1 MYTIFDLETST
12 KESYKRKANPFD
24 ADNYI
29 VATGI
34 KHKGHECE
42 TYYME
47 EAPAS
52 WLDNTKILVGH
63 NLGFDLSWSWRSAPL
78 KAYLKRG
85 GKIWCT
91 QYAEYI
97 LTGQQAQWA
106 SLNECSEKY
115 GGTQKVDEIKAMWQA
130 GIDTIDI
137 PKGMLLDY
145 LDDDLNNTEIVYLAQ
160 VAQAKKL
167 GMLKSLFSHMEA
179 LLGLTEMECNG
190 LYIDQPTAEKQQAEL
205 EAKLEIVIE
214 TLQEYIPKALPA
226 ELEWNWSSKDHL
238 SALLFGGSIKYKK
251 RLPRLD
257 EFGNNTYT
265 KKKESWP
272 VMGGVA
278 VDPDVFTDSTR
289 YDTYKGGAKAGSI
302 KYKKVDV
309 QGELKT
315 SLQELTFDV
324 QPWYTPKSEWET
336 KKEGVYKTD
345 EEVLNQIKESDSDL
359 AGTML
364 QWRVLDKDLGTYYK
378 RFDTKKG
385 VENGMLTLIQ
395 PDGVIHHSLNNT
407 ATNTGRLSSSN
418 PNCYSEDT
426 EVLTDSG
433 FKLFKDLADTDLVAQ
448 WDDGDIDFVVPIAKL
463 VREVSEELVHID
475 AASVDLLVTKG
486 HRILSTNRACTAKYV
501 DEAGDLPLMHDH
513 IWDRKFH
520 RAGKRNGGVEL
531 SASELVLLEQAVC
544 AQADGYLPKGTD
556 HVSIACRSGRKRV
569 QMERLWD
576 GYTIKKC
583 KHYHKVTVPRNAT
596 CFKYLE
602 FTQDGSIKNFKA
614 VEILALGYETLQ
626 KFIKFIHLWDGDYTR
641 ENTYGQITKQ
651 VESVRVVQ
659 AACALANISTKWYTK
674 YRGEL
679 SDFNVVNM
687 YYAPTRH
694 ASRTNVTYKEYVGKV
709 YCVEVPSSFIV
720 VRRNGMV
727 VVSGNCQNISGGRKS
742 EIKRAFSS
750 RFGEDGVM
758 VETDFS
764 SMEVVGQGMLTQDP
778 QLLADIMSGIDFHC
792 VRGAKKL
799 GMEYGEFLH
808 KAKVEE
814 DKVFVD
820 LRQDAKEF
828 SFQNAFGAGAA
839 AIALATGM
847 HIDDVKEFM
856 KLEALTYP
864 GVVDYN
870 DRVKGEV
877 LGNRRPTKV
886 QLEVDGMTFN
896 QGRGW
901 HVSPTGKR
909 YVFKEQIAPP
919 FMRNPRNR
927 KQAPVYTSF
936 SPTQMKN
943 YSVQGICGEIMLMC
957 IGIAFREFNKRDN
970 FGGRAL
976 LVNTVHDCIWLDCHK
991 DVYKEAVT
999 LLYGIMTSAH
1009 KYIEERYGFKPNVIF
1024 RAEAETGPNM
1034 LELHKFKLED

>member
-34 KHKGHECE
+34 KHKGNGCE

-214 TLQEYIPKALPA
+214 TLQEYIPKDLPA

-364 QWRVLDKDLGTYYK
+364 QWRVLDKYLGTYYK
-378 RFDTKKG
+378 RFDAKKK
-385 VENGMLTLIQ
+385 VDVGMLTCIQ
-395 PDGVIHHSLNNT
+395 PDGKIHHKLNNV
-407 ATNTGRLSSSN
+407 ATVTGRLSSSD
-418 PNCYSEDT
+418 PNLQT
-426 EVLTDSG
+426 
-433 FKLFKDLADTDLVAQ
+433 
-448 WDDGDIDFVVPIAKL
+448 
-463 VREVSEELVHID
+463 
-475 AASVDLLVTKG
+475 
-486 HRILSTNRACTAKYV
+486 
-501 DEAGDLPLMHDH
+501 LP
-513 IWDRKFH
+513 
-520 RAGKRNGGVEL
+520 
-531 SASELVLLEQAVC
+531 
-544 AQADGYLPKGTD
+544 
-556 HVSIACRSGRKRV
+556 RSGASGIKR
-569 QMERLWD
+569 M
-576 GYTIKKC
+576 
-583 KHYHKVTVPRNAT
+583 
-596 CFKYLE
+596 F
-602 FTQDGSIKNFKA
+602 
-614 VEILALGYETLQ
+614 
-626 KFIKFIHLWDGDYTR
+626 
-641 ENTYGQITKQ
+641 
-651 VESVRVVQ
+651 
-659 AACALANISTKWYTK
+659 
-674 YRGEL
+674 
-679 SDFNVVNM
+679 
-687 YYAPTRH
+687 
-694 ASRTNVTYKEYVGKV
+694 ASRL
-709 YCVEVPSSFIV
+709 
-720 VRRNGMV
+720 
-727 VVSGNCQNISGGRKS
+727 
-742 EIKRAFSS
+742 
-750 RFGEDGVM
+750 GEEGVM
-758 VETDFS
+758 AEIDFS

-778 QLLADIMSGIDFHC
+778 QLLADIESGIDFHC
-792 VRGAKKL
+792 SRGAKKL
-799 GMEYGEFLH
+799 GVTYEEFLH

-814 DKVFVD
+814 DPLYVAM
-820 LRQDAKEF
+820 RQDAKSF
-828 SFQNAFGAGAA
+828 SFERSYGAGAA
-839 AIALATGM
+839 SISLSTGI
-847 HIDDVKEFM
+847 HIDDVKELIR
-856 KLEALTYP
+856 LEEETYS
-864 GVVDYN
+864 GIVDYN
-870 DRVKGEV
+870 ERVKGEV

-1009 KYIEERYGFKPNVIF
+1009 KYIEDRYGFKPNVIF